1 MRHRRRHNDHLDGAG
16 AYRCSLPTSGRAQ
29 WLLCSLVLSSNVH
42 ASQEGQEHLGNF
54 YMVSQ
59 HGLKG
64 TSRPSHYHILEN
76 DGKMSLDDIERL
88 TFDLCF
94 LYARATKVVS
104 RPAPVYYAH
113 RAAFL
118 AQYYEESYKEVTDQW
133 ET

>member
-1 MRHRRRHNDHLDGAG
+1 
-16 AYRCSLPTSGRAQ
+16 
-29 WLLCSLVLSSNVH
+29 
-42 ASQEGQEHLGNF
+42 
-54 YMVSQ
+54 MVSQ

-64 TSRPSHYHILEN
+64 TSRPSHYHVLRN
-76 DGKMSLDDIERL
+76 DIGWDVCNLNAIEQL

-118 AQYYEESYKEVTDQW
+118 AQYYEANYKEQNDMF
-133 ET
+133 ETSSTMSAGSVCRSLLRPRHLLLSLSACD

>member
-1 MRHRRRHNDHLDGAG
+1 
-16 AYRCSLPTSGRAQ
+16 
-29 WLLCSLVLSSNVH
+29 
-42 ASQEGQEHLGNF
+42 
-54 YMVSQ
+54 MVSQ

-64 TSRPSHYHILEN
+64 TSRPSHYHVLRN
-76 DGKMSLDDIERL
+76 DIGWDVCNLNAIEQL

-118 AQYYEESYKEVTDQW
+118 AQYYEPNYREIGDSW
-133 ET
+133 ETGSTSSTGSGSHASIPEIKLNDRAAQTVYWA